1 MGFSWESSQKNLD
14 VGGYQSSGLKTAE
27 EASGITRVNAGGGN
41 IFGNHCTGSYDHMI
55 ADHNREDRCICSDTH
70 MIAEFSWPPKL
81 RLSRR
86 ATVAEQIVNEHR
98 AVRNETV
105 IPDRD

>member
-1 MGFSWESSQKNLD
+1 MGKQPKILD
-14 VGGYQSSGLKTAE
+14 FGYQSSGLKTAK
-27 EASGITRVNAGGGN
+27 EASGITRVNAGDGN
-41 IFGNHCTGSYDHMI
+41 IFGNNCTGSYDHMI
-55 ADHNREDRCICSDTH
+55 ADRNREDGRICSDTH
-70 MIAEFSWPPKL
+70 MVAEFSWPPKL
-81 RLSRR
+81 RLSCR